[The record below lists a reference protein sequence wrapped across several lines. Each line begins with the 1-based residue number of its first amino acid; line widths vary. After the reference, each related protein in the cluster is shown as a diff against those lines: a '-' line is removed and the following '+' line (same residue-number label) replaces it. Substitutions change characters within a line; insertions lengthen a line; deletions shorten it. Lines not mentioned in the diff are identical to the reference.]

1 MAILKA
7 LSSKGFLRA
16 VFWSFL
22 SWLTAW
28 GIAAL
33 ALPEVKQLFGQYGW
47 LIPAINSFLVLCK
60 QGAKKR
66 TFVSN
71 VSGSYPTA
79 KRWVSASL
87 WKTSIRRIGSHR
99 GAI

>member
-60 QGAKKR
+60 Q
-66 TFVSN
+66 
-71 VSGSYPTA
+71 
-79 KRWVSASL
+79 SASL

>member
-16 VFWSFL
+16 MFWSFL

-60 QGAKKR
+60 Q
-66 TFVSN
+66 TWDE
-71 VSGSYPTA
+71 
-79 KRWVSASL
+79 WVAD
-87 WKTSIRRIGSHR
+87 WKEKHLPK
-99 GAI
+99 